1 MNKGFIMPKIY
12 ILCGFSFSGKTT
24 WANRSGLKAFHYDK
38 MKYFDY
44 RGGRKIA
51 DFMEDEIRKY
61 NKDCVLDHTNFCEKS
76 MKSLCER
83 YKDWDITLVI
93 FDISFEQ
100 LLRNRE
106 NSDRHVH
113 KKFPNLVPR
122 FAKFREEVEKVKK
135 LPYYKIILTDSYYR

>member
-44 RGGRKIA
+44 RGDRKIA

-61 NKDCVLDHTNFCEKS
+61 NHDCVLDHTNFCEKS

-106 NSDRHVH
+106 NSDRHVR

-135 LPYYKIILTDSYYR
+135 LPYCKIILTDSYYR